1 MQPNTTPLY
10 IFDIDGTLCNIEHRL
25 HYLQTKNWDGFYKA
39 CVDDEPNTSVIQV
52 MNKLLESGADIYLFS
67 ARSEVVREETIQW
80 LSRYT
85 YYPMHELRNNE
96 TLLTMRR
103 DRDYTEDHILK
114 ESWLNFMLE
123 EDINRLVGV
132 FDDRQRVV
140 DMWRS
145 RGITCFQVAA
155 GEF

>member
-25 HYLQTKNWDGFYKA
+25 HYLETKDWDSFYKA
-39 CVDDEPNTSVIQV
+39 CEDDQPNRPVIEV
-52 MNKLLESGADIYLFS
+52 LNTLLASGADIYLFS
-67 ARSEVVREETIQW
+67 GRSEIVREETIRW

-85 YYPMHELRNNE
+85 YYPIHELRRNE
-96 TLLTMRR
+96 TLLTMRSE
-103 DRDYTEDHILK
+103 RDYTEDHILK
-114 ESWLNFMLE
+114 ESWLHFMLK
-123 EDINRLVGV
+123 EDIDRLVGV
-132 FDDRQRVV
+132 FDDRKRVV

-145 RGITCFQVAA
+145 HGIACFQVAP